1 MAHQIKEFGLQ
12 GTVTYTQG
20 NYPALIADT
29 LARFKAG
36 KPVLYYAWTPY
47 WLSNVLRPGQE
58 VVWLQVPYSSMP
70 GVQAGTDTKL
80 PNGRNYGFPL
90 NNEYIVGN
98 KVWVEKN
105 PAAGKLFEIM
115 QIPIN
120 DISRQ
125 NQLLREGESKPADIN
140 RHVDAWIK
148 AHQKTFDGWI
158 AQAKA
163 AALKS

>member
-1 MAHQIKEFGLQ
+1 
-12 GTVTYTQG
+12 
-20 NYPALIADT
+20 
-29 LARFKAG
+29 
-36 KPVLYYAWTPY
+36 
-47 WLSNVLRPGQE
+47 
-58 VVWLQVPYSSMP
+58 MP

-90 NNEYIVGN
+90 NNEYIVAN
-98 KVWVEKN
+98 KLWVEQN

-115 QIPIN
+115 QIPIS

-125 NQLLREGESKPADIN
+125 NQLLREGESKPADIH

-148 AHQKTFDGWI
+148 GHQKTFDAWI
-158 AQAKA
+158 VQAKA